1 MQKLSGPKSLFGN
14 DDDSLT
20 YLNQGLGFDSPT
32 MVGAAAPLTNALYL
46 TEAGNTSAI
55 TISDINQ
62 GQIGDCFLLSSI
74 GEIAR
79 INPAFISNMIHL
91 NADGTESVT
100 LYKASNGSL
109 AGWSTTAFKAA
120 TVTVTNSFQSNSVNS
135 GATQDVAG
143 KQKEIWTQV
152 LEKADATL
160 NGGVGLN
167 SIANGG
173 YPVLAME
180 ALTGHTA
187 SYATPQMLT
196 YASLLADTSAKDLLV
211 FDTPSYGALS
221 NGLYNSHAYMF
232 DHMTGTNAS
241 NAMVYLDNPWGFAE
255 PTPIAFGSLS
265 KVITEIDIGH
275 LS

>member
-46 TEAGNTSAI
+46 TEAGNTGAI
-55 TISDINQ
+55 AISDINQ

-74 GEIAR
+74 GEIVR

-109 AGWSTTAFKAA
+109 AGWGTTAFKAT
-120 TVTVTNSFQSNSVNS
+120 TVSVTNSFQSNGVNN
-135 GATQDVAG
+135 GATQDVVG
-143 KQKEIWTQV
+143 NQKEIWTKV

-173 YPVLAME
+173 SPVLAME

-187 SYATPQMLT
+187 SYTTPQMLS
-196 YASLLADTSAKDLLV
+196 YASLLADISAKDLLV
-211 FDTPSYGALS
+211 FDTPSAGTLS
-221 NGLYNSHAYMF
+221 NGLYNCHAYMF
-232 DHMTGTNAS
+232 DHMTGTNSS

-265 KVITEIDIGH
+265 KVIAEIDIGH